1 MLNDIGMK
9 IENVPILG
17 WIASR
22 YRAVVRAFFATPRR
36 LASIDVQLKIA
47 RMKDQVFTFP
57 YGEHEVKMFLP
68 YAGQDLIQTQIVDVG
83 TFWESSQL
91 ELIAAYLK
99 HGAIVVDCGANI
111 GNHTLYFTKICGAGK
126 VFAFEPQSKCA
137 EIMKRNLELNG
148 VIECV
153 DIQQVVLGAK
163 SGRAS
168 VSHREAG
175 NVGGT
180 AFACTDNGDYEVK
193 TLDEYGFTKLD
204 LLKID
209 AEGAHY
215 EVLLGAKETLD
226 RCSPAIWIEMF
237 SESKE
242 RDNFDYEHEVRLPQ
256 EFLNSAGYKLKK
268 KLSEVD
274 YLYVKNDDSERK
286 V

>member
-36 LASIDVQLKIA
+36 LASIDVQLKIS
-47 RMKDQVFTFP
+47 RMKDNVFTFP
-57 YGEHEVKMFLP
+57 YGEYEMKMFMP
-68 YAGQDLIQTQIVDVG
+68 YAGQDMIQTQIVDTG

-91 ELIAAYLK
+91 EIMSAYLK
-99 HGAIVVDCGANI
+99 RGAIVADCGANI
-111 GNHTLYFTKICGAGK
+111 GNHTLYFTKICGAEK

-137 EIMKRNLELNG
+137 EIMERNLELNG

-237 SESKE
+237 SESKD

-256 EFLNSAGYKLKK
+256 EFLKNAGYKLKE

-274 YLYVKNDDSERK
+274 YLYVKNDDSGKK